1 MSLLNRNFFPEYDDA
16 GNGKDAFSR
25 PIATLQVKVL
35 CVFRVLGSGCELAAV
50 VVVVV
55 VVVVLVLVAVVVLV
69 VVVAVLAV
77 VAVVVV
83 VMVVAM
89 RAYLCTCDQF

>member
-55 VVVVLVLVAVVVLV
+55 AVVVLVLVAVVVV